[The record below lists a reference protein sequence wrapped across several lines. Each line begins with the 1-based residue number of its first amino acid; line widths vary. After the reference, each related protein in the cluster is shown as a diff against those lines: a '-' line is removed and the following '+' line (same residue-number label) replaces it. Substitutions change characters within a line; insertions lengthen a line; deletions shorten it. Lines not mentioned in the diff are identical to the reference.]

1 MEVNRIES
9 LKKMEEYVRE
19 MLAGTKCSPSL
30 EKIEKFVSA
39 CERTNYSMASS
50 LDSSVNLSLS
60 PDKTFSHANSAMK
73 KKRDK
78 EEEKGEEE
86 KREKQEHLPQSET
99 PRSSHGTEHMEP
111 DFFGNEEEEEEDDLE
126 YQPGTASSLRSSSVS
141 ESNKEEDEIEEG
153 TELFNKILAMN
164 K

>member
-1 MEVNRIES
+1 MSQLRKETSQMEVNRIES

-78 EEEKGEEE
+78 EEEKGGEE
-86 KREKQEHLPQSET
+86 KRRRRRRKV
-99 PRSSHGTEHMEP
+99 GC
-111 DFFGNEEEEEEDDLE
+111 
-126 YQPGTASSLRSSSVS
+126 
-141 ESNKEEDEIEEG
+141 
-153 TELFNKILAMN
+153 
-164 K
+164 